1 MNKKF
6 ELKNI
11 KNEFPLMKTLR
22 FELKPQGDTLK
33 NFMESIY
40 DEDKDLYDSSFEAKE
55 VMNKYYLKVLD
66 KILSEISV
74 DWKDLYSALLNK
86 EKKEIEEKIKL
97 LQKEIEKFFLKHTE
111 IKDKDKNKKVSIF
124 SGKCIEKIKESPDF
138 NEDDKRK
145 VEKFGEKT
153 TYFTT
158 YFKNRENIFTVKG
171 ESASA
176 IYRIIDNFKKYSK
189 NVELYEKLKKDEK
202 IMKYL
207 NENKFYEKTMDNL
220 FDVSKYNSYL
230 KQVDIEK
237 YNTLLS
243 GYSKENGEKVK
254 GLNELINEIN
264 QKYKYKLNVFN
275 SLYKQIL
282 TEEDTKSFVDEILS
296 TPESVIKTIDDFID
310 SISMDNIEE
319 LKEEF
324 LKISL
329 ENFEGIYISTKK
341 LNEISNRKFGDYNSI
356 NMLIEQS
363 LTEKGILSKK
373 EIKKLI
379 PNLENKEKEVKSF
392 NLSFIFENL
401 TKEHKELIID
411 YIRENICSVVEN
423 VKITIEKYRNIDNKI
438 EFKNNEEKV
447 LKIKGM
453 LESINDLCK
462 LIKDFNTD
470 EIEINNEFY
479 NILNKNFEIF
489 EYSYKVLNKVRNFVT
504 KKEVIENKMKLNF
517 SNYQLGKGWHKNKE
531 KDCSII
537 LFRKRNV
544 DRWIYY
550 LGILKHG
557 SKIEE
562 NDYLSSVDTGF
573 YKMDYYAQN
582 SLSKTIPK
590 CSVSMNDVKNASENE
605 SVILNDSKNFNEPLE
620 ITPEIRKLY
629 KNEEHKKG
637 NKFKKE
643 SLVKWIDFCKEFLL
657 KYKSFEKAKK
667 EILKLKESNLYENL
681 EEFYF
686 DAEEKAYFLE
696 FINIDED
703 KIKKLVKEKNLYLFQ
718 IYNKDFSA
726 YSTGNKNLHTMY
738 FEELFTD
745 ENLKKPV
752 FKLNGNTEVFYRIA
766 SSKPK
771 IVHNKGEKLV
781 NKTYLDD
788 GIIKTIP
795 DSVYEEISEKV
806 KNNEDYSK
814 LLEENN
820 IKNLEIKVAT
830 HEIVKDKRYFENK
843 FLFYLPIT
851 LNKKVSNKNT
861 NKNINKNVIDEIK
874 DCNEYNVIGIDRGER
889 NLISL
894 CIINQ
899 NGEIILQK
907 EMNIIQSSDKYNVD
921 YNEKLEIKSKERDN
935 AKKNWSEIGKIK
947 DLKSGYLSAVVHEI
961 VKLAIEYNAVITL
974 EDLNGGFKNSRKK
987 VDKQI
992 YQKFERALIEKLN
1005 FLIFKNYDKNEKGGL
1020 RNAFQLTPELKNVTK
1035 VVSQQGIIIYTNPAY
1050 TSKIDPTTGYANII
1064 KKSNNNEESI
1074 VKAID
1079 KISYDKEKDM
1089 FYFDINLSKSSFNLT
1104 VKNVTKKEWRIY
1116 TNGERIIYK
1125 DKKYITLDITQE
1137 MKDIL
1142 SKSGIDYLN
1151 IDNLKQDI
1159 LENKIYK
1166 KVYYIFELANKM
1178 RNENKDVDYIISP
1191 VLNKD
1196 GKFFITQE
1204 SNELTPKDADL
1215 NGAYNI
1221 ALKGK
1226 LMIDN
1231 LNKNGKFKFL
1241 SNEDWLK
1248 FIQGR

>member
-22 FELKPQGDTLK
+22 FELKPQGETLK

-40 DEDKDLYDSSFEAKE
+40 DEDKDLYDSSFEAKK
-55 VMNKYYLKVLD
+55 VMTKYCLIVLD

-74 DWKDLYSALLNK
+74 DWKKLYNDLLNK
-86 EKKEIEEKIKL
+86 EKEKIDEL
-97 LQKEIEKFFLKHTE
+97 LQKEIEKNFKNYTE
-111 IKDKDKNKKVSIF
+111 IKNTF

-138 NEDDKRK
+138 NEDEKRK
-145 VEKFGEKT
+145 VEKFNKKT

-158 YFKNRENIFTVKG
+158 YFKNIENIFTVKG
-171 ESASA
+171 KRASA
-176 IYRIIDNFKKYSK
+176 IYRIADNFKKYSK

-207 NENKFYEKTMDNL
+207 NENKFDEKTMDNL

-264 QKYKYKLNVFN
+264 QKYKSKLNVFN

-282 TEEDTKSFVDEILS
+282 TEEDTKSFVDEILL
-296 TPESVIKTIDDFID
+296 TPESVIKTIDNFID
-310 SISMDNIEE
+310 SISMNNIEE

-329 ENFEGIYISTKK
+329 ENFEGIYISNKK

-356 NMLIEQS
+356 NMMIKQS
-363 LTEKGILSKK
+363 MNEKGILSKK
-373 EIKKLI
+373 EINKLI
-379 PNLENKEKEVKSF
+379 PNLENINKPKVKSF
-392 NLSFIFENL
+392 NLNFIFENL
-401 TKEHKELIID
+401 IKEHKELIID
-411 YIRENICSVVEN
+411 YIRENICSIIEN

-438 EFKNNEEKV
+438 EFKNNAEKV
-447 LKIKGM
+447 LKIKEM
-453 LESINDLCK
+453 LESINELCK
-462 LIKDFNTD
+462 LIKEFNTD
-470 EIEINNEFY
+470 EIEKNNEFY

-489 EYSYKVLNKVRNFVT
+489 ESSYKVLNKVRNFVT

-517 SNYQLGKGWHKNKE
+517 SNYQLGNGWHKNKE
-531 KDCSII
+531 KDNSII
-537 LFRKRNV
+537 LFRKRNNE
-544 DRWIYY
+544 RWIYY

-557 SKIEE
+557 TKIKEK
-562 NDYLSSVDTGF
+562 DYLSSIDTGF

-582 SLSKTIPK
+582 SLNKMIPK
-590 CSVSMNDVKNASENE
+590 CSISVKNVENAPEDE
-605 SVILNDSKNFNEPLE
+605 SVILNDSKKFNEPLE

-629 KNEEHKKG
+629 GNDEHKKG
-637 NKFKKE
+637 DKFKKE

-657 KYKSFEKAKK
+657 KYKSFEKANKG
-667 EILKLKESNLYENL
+667 ILNLKESNLYENL
-681 EEFYF
+681 EEFYS

-696 FINIDED
+696 FVNIDED
-703 KIKKLVKEKNLYLFQ
+703 KIKKLVKEQKLYLFQ
-718 IYNKDFSA
+718 IYNKDFSE

-752 FKLNGNTEVFYRIA
+752 FKLNGNAEVFYRIA

-788 GIIKTIP
+788 GIRKTIP

-814 LLEENN
+814 LLEENK

-851 LNKKVSNKNT
+851 LNKKVPNKNT
-861 NKNINKNVIDEIK
+861 NKNVIDEIK

-889 NLISL
+889 NLISI

-907 EMNIIQSSDKYNVD
+907 EMNVIQSSDKYNVD

-961 VKLAIEYNAVITL
+961 VKLAIEYNAVIIL
-974 EDLNGGFKNSRKK
+974 EDLNNGFKNSRKK

-992 YQKFERALIEKLN
+992 YQKFERALIEKLK

-1020 RNAFQLTPELKNVTK
+1020 RNAFQLTPELKNITK
-1035 VVSQQGIIIYTNPAY
+1035 VYHQQGIIIYTNPAY

-1064 KKSNNNEESI
+1064 KKSNNNEESK

-1104 VKNVTKKEWRIY
+1104 VENVSKKEWRIY

-1125 DKKYITLDITQE
+1125 DKKYITLNITQE

-1142 SKSGIDYLN
+1142 SKCGIDYLN

-1159 LENKIYK
+1159 LKNKLHK

-1196 GKFFITQE
+1196 GKFFMTQE
-1204 SNELTPKDADL
+1204 INELTPKDADL

-1231 LNKNGKFKFL
+1231 LNKKGKFTFL
-1241 SNEDWLK
+1241 SNKDWLN